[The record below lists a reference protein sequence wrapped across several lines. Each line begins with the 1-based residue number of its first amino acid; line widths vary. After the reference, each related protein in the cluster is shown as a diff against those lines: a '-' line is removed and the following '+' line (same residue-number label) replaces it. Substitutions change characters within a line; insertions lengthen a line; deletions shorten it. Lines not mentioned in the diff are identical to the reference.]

1 MKSTFI
7 FVAKVTIVLM
17 FFVCSNS
24 VVYCVAC
31 KQHGAISTS
40 SVQEED
46 INTNTNYKQQLIED
60 DADVTSLNLGAI
72 RLSELL

>member
-17 FFVCSNS
+17 FFVCTNS

-46 INTNTNYKQQLIED
+46 INTNYKQQFIKD
-60 DADVTSLNLGAI
+60 DADVTPLSLGSM

>member
-1 MKSTFI
+1 MKSAFTF
-7 FVAKVTIVLM
+7 VTKVTTVLM
-17 FFVCSNS
+17 FFVCSNG

-31 KQHGAISTS
+31 KQHAVIPTS

-46 INTNTNYKQQLIED
+46 INTDYKQSHVD
-60 DADVTSLNLGAI
+60 GDCDVSPLSLGSM

>member
-17 FFVCSNS
+17 FFVCSSS

-40 SVQEED
+40 TVQEED
-46 INTNTNYKQQLIED
+46 INTNYKQSFIKD
-60 DADVTSLNLGAI
+60 DCDVSPLSLGSM

>member
-17 FFVCSNS
+17 FFVCSSS

-31 KQHGAISTS
+31 KQHAAISTS

-46 INTNTNYKQQLIED
+46 MNTNYKQSLKD
-60 DADVTSLNLGAI
+60 DCDVTPLSLGSM